1 MNIGCMKE
9 PIGFIAQ
16 PIISPSLAD
25 YRSNIFHFFF
35 RKNSACFWTS
45 LIPVSAILYI
55 LLGSSLY
62 FSITLSKFPKNN
74 FTFFSLTLSLDTRY
88 LSMRYQCKGTTNAL
102 KRLKA
107 VTLLTLTPFGRL
119 NDMLDC

>member
-45 LIPVSAILYI
+45 LIPV

-62 FSITLSKFPKNN
+62 FSMTLSKFPKNN

-119 NDMLDC
+119 NDMSDC